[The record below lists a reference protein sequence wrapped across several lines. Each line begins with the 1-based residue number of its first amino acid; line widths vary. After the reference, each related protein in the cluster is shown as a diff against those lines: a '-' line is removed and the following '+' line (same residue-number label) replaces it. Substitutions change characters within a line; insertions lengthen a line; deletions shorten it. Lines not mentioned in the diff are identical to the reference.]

1 MKAILYNAR
10 QIVYWLSVLVLFR
23 ILLHIPEAD
32 NDMPFESMAVLS
44 VGLDVLEYV
53 TLMIYMC
60 FILAV
65 PPQSAAL
72 KRSLWGGLVT
82 ISSVVV
88 LHFVILNLHSTDPDL
103 YWGDGS
109 MLFKAVYLTC
119 YSLLTLWFVWLSFVL
134 PKSRARF
141 AAWLCGFFPI
151 PFFLIILLLV
161 EPFFPGSEDNL
172 VLMVL
177 KDFGLDA
184 ALIWLLWEIGR
195 LPSSGTD
202 NV

>member
-1 MKAILYNAR
+1 MI
-10 QIVYWLSVLVLFR
+10 
-23 ILLHIPEAD
+23 
-32 NDMPFESMAVLS
+32 LS
-44 VGLDVLEYV
+44 VGLDILEYV
-53 TLMIYMC
+53 TLGIYMC

-65 PPQSAAL
+65 PPSSGAV
-72 KRSLWGGLVT
+72 KRCLWGGLAA
-82 ISSVVV
+82 IASIVV

-134 PKSRARF
+134 PKSRARY

-195 LPSSGTD
+195 LPSSDTD